1 MVYNAVLILLAVILI
16 TVFYFMMS
24 SIKEAEYNTGF
35 MQGKL
40 EGWEEGFN
48 AAKKAYYIAPKEEDD
63 AMRAHI
69 EKLNERPLGITPE
82 ILMAYGVD
90 STSKLPK
97 EIQDAFGF
105 TPNTDSQQ
113 LKDLIQEDLDGRV

>member
-1 MVYNAVLILLAVILI
+1 
-16 TVFYFMMS
+16 MMS

-40 EGWEEGFN
+40 EGWEEGFG
-48 AAKKAYYIAPKEEDD
+48 AAKKAYYISPRED
-63 AMRAHI
+63 AEIRRL
-69 EKLNERPLGITPE
+69 ETESLNNYTPDITPE

-97 EIQDAFGF
+97 EIRDAFGI
-105 TPNTDSQQ
+105 
-113 LKDLIQEDLDGRV
+113 KDYDFGVDLTHLIEEDNNGGI